1 MAYVIN
7 ERCIDELD
15 GSCVQSCPVDCIYE
29 GPRKRYIH
37 PDECI
42 DCGACLPECPVDA
55 ILAPDESP
63 DPVWVAD
70 NAAFFTGTLPGRD
83 TALGSPGGPIGA
95 DTPLV
100 AGWAAAAGNTAA
112 GSTA

>member
-7 ERCIDELD
+7 QECIHELD
-15 GSCVQSCPVDCIYE
+15 GACVEVCPVDCIYE
-29 GPRKRYIH
+29 GLTKRYIN

-42 DCGACLPECPVDA
+42 DCGACLPECPVNAIDA
-55 ILAPDESP
+55 TGDGP

-70 NAAFFTGTLPGRD
+70 NAAFFTTALPGRD
-83 TALGSPGGPIGA
+83 APLGSPGGAYGTGTIGV

-100 AGWAAAAGNTAA
+100 ASWNEE
-112 GSTA
+112 